1 MLTKGLVQIYTG
13 EGKGKTTAA
22 LGLALRAAG
31 HGNKVLFFQFL
42 KPDHIE
48 TGERKTLTVTK
59 LPIHLMSLDLPWN
72 MPTSFEDQNL
82 LEQTK
87 AAIANTL
94 EEIAYMA
101 HKRQYDVIILDEIVF
116 CLSKGL
122 AKFEDIIKIIE
133 TRDSTVELVLTG
145 RGASDELIA
154 KADLVTEMKAIKH
167 PHGNGIG
174 ARKGIEF

>member
-1 MLTKGLVQIYTG
+1 MLSKGLVQIYTG

-42 KPDHIE
+42 KPESLE
-48 TGERKTLTVTK
+48 TGERKTLTAAK
-59 LPIHLMSLDLPWN
+59 LPIHLMALDLPWD
-72 MPTSFEDQNL
+72 MAKSFEDAKL

-87 AAIANTL
+87 AAIHNTC

-101 HKRQYDVIILDEIVF
+101 HKGQYNVIIMDEIVF
-116 CLSKGL
+116 CVSKGL

-133 TRDSTVELVLTG
+133 TRDPTVELILTG
-145 RGASDELIA
+145 RGASNELIER
-154 KADLVTEMKAIKH
+154 ADLVTEMKAVKH

>member
-42 KPDHIE
+42 KPDSIE
-48 TGERKTLTVTK
+48 TGERKTLMVTK

-72 MPTSFEDQNL
+72 MAASFEDQKL

-87 AAIANTL
+87 AAIHNTC
-94 EEIAYMA
+94 EELAYMA
-101 HKRQYDVIILDEIVF
+101 HKGQYDVIILDEIVF

-122 AKFEDIIKIIE
+122 AKLEDVVKIIE
-133 TRDSTVELVLTG
+133 TRDTTVELVLTG
-145 RGASDELIA
+145 RGASDELIER
-154 KADLVTEMKAIKH
+154 ADLITEMKAVKH
-167 PHGNGIG
+167 PHGNGVG
-174 ARKGIEF
+174 ARKGIEY

>member
-42 KPDHIE
+42 KPDHLE
-48 TGERKTLTVTK
+48 TGERKTLTAAK
-59 LPIHLMSLDLPWN
+59 LPIHLMALDLPWD
-72 MPTSFEDQNL
+72 MAKSFEDAKL

-101 HKRQYDVIILDEIVF
+101 HKGQYDVIILDEIVF
-116 CLSKGL
+116 CLYKGL
-122 AKFEDIIKIIE
+122 AKLEDIVKIID
-133 TRDSTVELVLTG
+133 TRGPMVELVLTG
-145 RGASDELIA
+145 RGANEGLIA
-154 KADLVTEMKAIKH
+154 RADLVTEMKPIKH
-167 PHGNGIG
+167 PYGKGIG

>member
-1 MLTKGLVQIYTG
+1 MLSKGLVQIYTG

-31 HGNKVLFFQFL
+31 HGHKVLFFQFL

-48 TGERKTLTVTK
+48 TGERKMLTAAK
-59 LPIHLMSLDLPWN
+59 LPIHIMAIDLPWD
-72 MPTSFEDQNL
+72 MAKSFENNAL
-82 LEQTK
+82 CEQTK

-101 HKRQYDVIILDEIVF
+101 HKHQYDVIILDEIVF
-116 CLSKGL
+116 CLSKNL
-122 AKFEDIIKIIE
+122 AKFEDVIKIIE
-133 TRDSTVELVLTG
+133 TRDPAVELILTG
-145 RGASDELIA
+145 RGATDELIA
-154 KADLVTEMKAIKH
+154 RADLVTEMKELKH
-167 PHGNGIG
+167 PHTNGTG

>member
-42 KPDHIE
+42 KPEHVE
-48 TGERKTLTVTK
+48 TGERKTLMATK
-59 LPIHLMSLDLPWN
+59 LPIHIMAIDLPWD
-72 MPTSFEDQNL
+72 MATSFEDEAL

-87 AAIANTL
+87 AAIGNTC
-94 EEIAYMA
+94 EEISYMA
-101 HKRQYDVIILDEIVF
+101 HKRQYDVIVLDEIIF

-122 AKFEDIIKIIE
+122 VKLDDIVRIIE
-133 TRDSTVELVLTG
+133 NRDPTVEVVLTG

-154 KADLVTEMKAIKH
+154 RADLVTEMKAVKH
-167 PHGNGIG
+167 PHANGTG

>member
-1 MLTKGLVQIYTG
+1 MLSKGLVQIYTG

-42 KPDHIE
+42 KPDSVE
-48 TGERKTLTVTK
+48 TGERKTLTAAK

-72 MPTSFEDQNL
+72 MAVSFEDAKL

-94 EEIAYMA
+94 EELAYMA
-101 HKRQYDVIILDEIVF
+101 HKGQYNVIILDEIVY

-122 AKFEDIIKIIE
+122 AKFEDIVKIIE
-133 TRDSTVELVLTG
+133 TRDPTVELVLTG
-145 RGASDELIA
+145 RGASNELIDC
-154 KADLVTEMKAIKH
+154 ADLVTEMKAVKH
-167 PHGNGIG
+167 PHGNGIV

>member
-42 KPDHIE
+42 KPDSVE
-48 TGERKTLTVTK
+48 TGERKTLTAAK
-59 LPIHLMSLDLPWN
+59 LPIHLMALDLPWD
-72 MPTSFEDQNL
+72 MAKSFGDEKL

-94 EEIAYMA
+94 EEIVYMA
-101 HKRQYDVIILDEIVF
+101 HKGQYNVIIMDEIIF

-122 AKFEDIIKIIE
+122 AKFEDVIKIIE
-133 TRDSTVELVLTG
+133 TRDPAVELVLTG
-145 RGASDELIA
+145 RGASPELIER
-154 KADLVTEMKAIKH
+154 ADLVTEMKPIKH
-167 PHGNGIG
+167 PYGKGVG

>member
-42 KPDHIE
+42 KPESIE
-48 TGERKTLTVTK
+48 TGERKTLTDTK
-59 LPIHLMSLDLPWN
+59 LPICLLSLDLPWN
-72 MPTSFEDQNL
+72 MLASFEDQKL

-87 AAIANTL
+87 AAIHTTC
-94 EEIAYMA
+94 EEIARMA
-101 HKRQYDVIILDEIVF
+101 HKGQYDVIILDEIVF
-116 CLSKGL
+116 CLSKDL
-122 AKFEDIIKIIE
+122 AKFEDILKIIE
-133 TRDSTVELVLTG
+133 TRDPAVELVLTG
-145 RGASDELIA
+145 RGASPELIEHA
-154 KADLVTEMKAIKH
+154 NLVTEMKPIKH
-167 PHGNGIG
+167 PYGNGTG

>member
-31 HGNKVLFFQFL
+31 QGNRVLFFQFL
-42 KPDHIE
+42 KPESIE
-48 TGERKTLTVTK
+48 TGERKALTAAK
-59 LPIHLMSLDLPWN
+59 LPIQLRALDLPWN
-72 MPTSFEDQNL
+72 MTISFADISL

-87 AAIANTL
+87 AAIGNTL
-94 EEIAYMA
+94 EELAYMA
-101 HKRQYDVIILDEIVF
+101 HKAQYDVIILDEIVF

-122 AKFEDIIKIIE
+122 AKFEDVVKIIE
-133 TRDSTVELVLTG
+133 IRDSAVELVLTG
-145 RGASDELIA
+145 RGAGPDLIA
-154 KADLVTEMKAIKH
+154 RADLVTEMKDIKH
-167 PHGNGIG
+167 PHGNGTG

>member
-42 KPDHIE
+42 KPDHLE
-48 TGERKTLTVTK
+48 TGERKTLTAAK
-59 LPIHLMSLDLPWN
+59 LPIHLMSFDLPWD
-72 MPTSFEDQNL
+72 MAKSFEDAKL

-87 AAIANTL
+87 AAIHNTC

-101 HKRQYDVIILDEIVF
+101 HKGQYNVIIMDEIVF

-122 AKFEDIIKIIE
+122 ARFEDVIKIIE
-133 TRDSTVELVLTG
+133 TRDPAVELILTG
-145 RGASDELIA
+145 RGASTELIER
-154 KADLVTEMKAIKH
+154 ADLVTEMKAVKH
-167 PHGNGIG
+167 PHDKGIG